1 MPTHSSTFLPF
12 SSFPHSPPS
21 YFAEFPMA
29 VLVHC
34 DDPAAPPEELR
45 RLRRMISNR
54 ESARRSRARKKRHLE
69 GLRFQLSRL
78 RASNRELAERLAG
91 LAHRSLLVRRDN
103 DGLLAEASAL
113 SWQLSKLRR
122 TAALKHAV
130 HRPAPPTPASPHYD
144 LAWVASLMA

>member
-1 MPTHSSTFLPF
+1 
-12 SSFPHSPPS
+12 
-21 YFAEFPMA
+21 MA
-29 VLVHC
+29 VLV
-34 DDPAAPPEELR
+34 DGDYSAAPPEERR

-69 GLRFQLSRL
+69 GLRAQLCRL

-113 SWQLSKLRR
+113 SWRLAKLRR
-122 TAALKHAV
+122 AATLKHAV
-130 HRPAPPTPASPHYD
+130 HRPAPPTPVSPHYD
-144 LAWVASLMA
+144 LAWVTSLIT